1 MRFQHTE
8 AVCAAPQLGYRF
20 THILRRMLPIAM
32 FLLQRD
38 SQFLTGHDLFLKRVG
53 ASYHAFLEHAERQ
66 ARHVPNPDYPTP
78 AIQCLA
84 FSTHH
89 PCPYSFAHVSCS
101 SVQSSALTAVRINP
115 LSPAL
120 RMPCRVHL
128 LVHMQCSKRRCVG
141 CGVAPRLRARSA
153 VASVISTHLAL
164 LNPRRANAAALPG
177 KVLRF
182 AVACEDVPQHLCTI
196 LPMTLPC

>member
-1 MRFQHTE
+1 MRIQHTE

-66 ARHVPNPDYPTP
+66 ARHVPNPDCPP
-78 AIQCLA
+78 LAIRCLA

-89 PCPYSFAHVSCS
+89 PYPCSSAHVSCS
-101 SVQSSALTAVRINP
+101 GVQSSSVTQSTEPCSA
-115 LSPAL
+115 
-120 RMPCRVHL
+120 MPCRVRL
-128 LVHMQCSKRRCVG
+128 VVHMQRSKRRCVG
-141 CGVAPRLRARSA
+141 CGAAPRLRACSA
-153 VASVISTHLAL
+153 VASVSLTYLAL
-164 LNPRRANAAALPG
+164 LNPRRAIAAALPG
-177 KVLRF
+177 KVLHF
-182 AVACEDVPQHLCTI
+182 ADACKDVPQHLSRT
-196 LPMTLPC
+196 LSVTLPC